1 MRTPGNDY
9 YPTDWND
16 EDYMLKDEV
25 LALNPVEDG
34 QSTPYLISSQLI
46 DFTFEFSDKAV
57 ENYAEDIAQYNTQ
70 EWKDKYSDGKT
81 VFVPENRWTHEVQ
94 RGPVHVKDNIYAI
107 YLDADIFIKQSP
119 RFYHDEKNEGSY
131 GIFFEFI
138 TRTLYKYVK
147 DSGLIVKRDDYKDMS
162 DDIYCPTIYNWM
174 VRWLPYKNSTLTFYT
189 EKEIEDK
196 LGFKVEPFTVSCDE
210 TISVIEVPVRFRNN
224 LKDFVQYVKH
234 DSLIM
239 YVKVDEN
246 EEN

>member
-25 LALNPVEDG
+25 LALNPVSDG

-46 DFTFEFSDKAV
+46 DFTFEFSDKAT

-70 EWKDKYSDGKT
+70 EWKNKYLDGKT

-94 RGPVHVKDNIYAI
+94 RGPVHVKDNVYAI
-107 YLDADIFIKQSP
+107 YLDADIFIKQQP
-119 RFYHDEKNEGSY
+119 RFYHNEKNEGSY

-147 DSGLIVKRDDYKDMS
+147 DSGFIVKRDSYEDMS
-162 DDIYCPTIYNWM
+162 DDTYCPTIYNWI
-174 VRWLPYKNSTLTFYT
+174 VRWLPYNNSRLTFYT
-189 EKEIEDK
+189 EQDIEDR
-196 LGFKVEPFTVSCDE
+196 LGFKVEPFVVDCDE
-210 TISVIEVPVRFRNN
+210 TISFVEVPVRFKNN
-224 LKDFVQYVKH
+224 LKEFVQYIKH

-246 EEN
+246 EKD